1 MSISIKC
8 GSTIQVI
15 NTGVAN
21 VVAVLKNGWLKVC
34 YDTHPGLVFS
44 VRNSS
49 KTVKLLLDEVPVIRP
64 DKQEPNYISSLPDDV
79 IKLIYNWK
87 NRFEIEDKAAVKK
100 AEKAA
105 AAQQRKQERNL
116 LRQERL
122 VQWNDVYK
130 LHSSAIRAQIYAI
143 EHFQMAYMADTV
155 VRLLSRAGSLWGVV
169 ARAAEAETVRLM
181 AEGKTAK
188 ADTMR
193 AMYIN
198 ANQFEANGKSA
209 NAYEI
214 MAMYIN
220 ANE

>member
-105 AAQQRKQERNL
+105 AAQQRKQER
-116 LRQERL
+116 
-122 VQWNDVYK
+122 
-130 LHSSAIRAQIYAI
+130 
-143 EHFQMAYMADTV
+143 TT
-155 VRLLSRAGSLWGVV
+155 GSM
-169 ARAAEAETVRLM
+169 E
-181 AEGKTAK
+181 
-188 ADTMR
+188 
-193 AMYIN
+193 
-198 ANQFEANGKSA
+198 
-209 NAYEI
+209 
-214 MAMYIN
+214 
-220 ANE
+220 